1 MKRVKKMSELTDL
14 RTVANIHTLQW
25 QILEQPGL
33 PGEKVWWYNL
43 SYDPMLGSGSYL
55 YKMEPG
61 TRSNPHEHAGPE
73 EFFILEGDLIDS
85 DGYTYKTGDF
95 VSLAAGSRHKSMSP
109 SGCVIVVTHR
119 GKVIDLE
126 ESDL

>member
-1 MKRVKKMSELTDL
+1 MNNLSEL
-14 RTVANIHTLQW
+14 RTVANIKTLQW
-25 QILEQPGL
+25 ELLEQAGL

-43 SYDPMLGSGSYL
+43 SYDAVLGSGSYL

-73 EFFILEGDLIDS
+73 EFFILEGDLVDG
-85 DGYTYKTGDF
+85 DGYTYQKGDF
-95 VSLAAGSRHKSMSP
+95 VSLAAGSRHNSMSP

-119 GKVIDLE
+119 GKVIDLD

>member
-1 MKRVKKMSELTDL
+1 MNNLSEL
-14 RTVANIHTLQW
+14 RTVANIKTLEW
-25 QILEQPGL
+25 ELLEQAGL

-43 SYDPMLGSGSYL
+43 SYDAVLGSGSYL

-73 EFFILEGDLIDS
+73 EFFILEGDLVDS
-85 DGYTYKTGDF
+85 DGYTYNKGDF
-95 VSLAAGSRHKSMSP
+95 VSLAAGSRHNSMSP

-119 GKVIDLE
+119 GKVIDLD